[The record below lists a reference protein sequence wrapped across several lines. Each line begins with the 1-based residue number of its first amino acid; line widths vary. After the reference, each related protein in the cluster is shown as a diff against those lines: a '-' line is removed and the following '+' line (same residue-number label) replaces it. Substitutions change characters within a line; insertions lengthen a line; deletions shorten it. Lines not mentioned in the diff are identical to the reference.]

1 MIKRREGAS
10 WPLAKLAALMLCL
23 VAAFPMNP
31 QAQDM
36 PPLPPMTTD
45 QVVEQM
51 VKRNE
56 QRTQDLQSYTAAR
69 SYHLKYQGVYN
80 ASADLEATLTY
91 QWPDKKEFKVLSETG
106 SELLRKRVLRP
117 LLQAELEA
125 VKDENRSKAVIRPE
139 NYDFSAAGYEQTSEG
154 NFYVLEIKPKNK
166 NKFLVRGRI
175 WVDGEDFGIARMEG
189 EPSVNPSWWLKRT
202 LIHAYFQRVGKF
214 WLPRRNE
221 SQTQLRLLGKSW
233 LTIEYGNYKELK
245 VRGDNSIPGVDAPF
259 AAAQKQSTQ

>member
-36 PPLPPMTTD
+36 PSLPPMTTD

-91 QWPDKKEFKVLSETG
+91 QWPNKKEFRVLSETG

-117 LLQAELEA
+117 LLQAEREA

-175 WVDGEDFGIARMEG
+175 WVDGEDFGIARLEG
-189 EPSVNPSWWLKRT
+189 EPSVNPSWWLKQT

-214 WLPRRNE
+214 WLPVRNE

-245 VRGDNSIPGVDAPF
+245 VRGDHSISGVDAPF

>member
-1 MIKRREGAS
+1 
-10 WPLAKLAALMLCL
+10 
-23 VAAFPMNP
+23 MNP
-31 QAQDM
+31 QAQEM
-36 PPLPPMTTD
+36 PLAAPMPTD

-56 QRTQDLQSYTAAR
+56 QRTQDLQSYTATR

-80 ASADLEATLTY
+80 ASADLEVTLAY

-106 SELLRKRVLRP
+106 SELLRKRVLKP

-139 NYDFSAAGYEQTSEG
+139 NYEFSAAGYERTPEG

-166 NKFLVRGRI
+166 SKFLVRGRI
-175 WVDGEDFGIARMEG
+175 WVDGENFGIARMEG

-202 LIHAYFQRVGKF
+202 VIHAYFQEVGKF
-214 WLPRRNE
+214 WLPLRNE
-221 SQTQLRLLGKSW
+221 SQTQLRMLGKSW
-233 LTIEYGNYKELK
+233 LTIEYGNYKVLK
-245 VRGDNSIPGVDAPF
+245 VRGDGILPVTGESSGGPTPP
-259 AAAQKQSTQ
+259 